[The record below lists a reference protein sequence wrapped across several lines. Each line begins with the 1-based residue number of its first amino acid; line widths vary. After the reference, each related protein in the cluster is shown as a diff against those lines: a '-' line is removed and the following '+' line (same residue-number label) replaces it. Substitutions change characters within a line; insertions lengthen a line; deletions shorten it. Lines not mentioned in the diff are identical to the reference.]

1 MHFLKLLFLGAQL
14 SAEEVVKLVECEKV
28 DLNTLQR
35 AQDCINAAGNQET
48 LLVLEELVTHW
59 CKQVEQVKFKE

>member
-1 MHFLKLLFLGAQL
+1 M
-14 SAEEVVKLVECEKV
+14 VKLVECEKV

-59 CKQVEQVKFKE
+59 CKQVEQVKFKG